1 MLVRSRGRYVPRPAP
16 LTARKLRSP
25 QDLNRRRPLARP
37 IPTGPPRRSMFAS
50 TTRPVRHSTPL
61 PLSIVA
67 RPHEAGL
74 IRSWRAD
81 SLAFVWLD
89 PGITPCCKSR
99 KSNHPKNLAKVD
111 LWTFLLL
118 RRFSTPL
125 RRSVVDF
132 GRNDIVPHVAAGK
145 THQ

>member
-1 MLVRSRGRYVPRPAP
+1 
-16 LTARKLRSP
+16 
-25 QDLNRRRPLARP
+25 
-37 IPTGPPRRSMFAS
+37 
-50 TTRPVRHSTPL
+50 L

-99 KSNHPKNLAKVD
+99 KSNDAENLAKAD
-111 LWTFLLL
+111 
-118 RRFSTPL
+118 S
-125 RRSVVDF
+125 
-132 GRNDIVPHVAAGK
+132 
-145 THQ
+145 